1 MPPIHPALLSRSG
14 KEQLIKTERVQY
26 IVSYLTAHPEATK
39 QQLTTHLQEKF
50 NVCESTAYRWGKLAR
65 EYLEHHHPH
74 PPVPQEQQSPDAP
87 SGPPRNKQGR

>member
-1 MPPIHPALLSRSG
+1 MSTIHPALLSRSG

-26 IVSYLTAHPEATK
+26 IVSYLTAHPETTK

-65 EYLEHHHPH
+65 EFLEHH
-74 PPVPQEQQSPDAP
+74 PDTPADP
-87 SGPPRNKQGR
+87 TRNEQGR